1 MHRYFFEFSLG
12 ERRVRDGE
20 GEAFVT
26 RVAALKYGR
35 LLAGEMAKRNV
46 ADLKDACVV
55 VLDERGDE
63 LGRIF
68 LLDVVQAG
76 ALGNGSRHV
85 LH

>member
-12 ERRVRDGE
+12 ERRVKDGE
-20 GEAFVT
+20 GEAFAT

-35 LLAGEMAKRNV
+35 LLAGEMAKRNS

-68 LLDVVQAG
+68 LLE
-76 ALGNGSRHV
+76 V
-85 LH
+85 LHPGCPRTGARPVLH